1 VDRACRADYENR
13 LPHRK
18 FEVEVRGG
26 VGWEVVLA
34 LNRNMRVWRRLIELL
49 ILDAGGIETGL
60 GLFDRVLDR
69 LVRFGDGVEKVSCL
83 A

>member
-13 LPHRK
+13 LQHLI

-26 VGWEVVLA
+26 VGWGVVLA

-49 ILDAGGIETGL
+49 VLDAGGIGTGL
-60 GLFDRVLDR
+60 GLFDRASDR
-69 LVRFGDGVEKVSCL
+69 LGGFGDGVGKVLCP